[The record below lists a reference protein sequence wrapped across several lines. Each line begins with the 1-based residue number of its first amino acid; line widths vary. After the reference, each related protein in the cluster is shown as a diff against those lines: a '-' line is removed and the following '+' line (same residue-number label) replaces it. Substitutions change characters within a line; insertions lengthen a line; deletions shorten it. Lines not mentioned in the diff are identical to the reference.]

1 MALLG
6 MAQSSTSASTSEPA
20 FLSSSTSFFAAA
32 PSEAQPSSGG
42 PNVSEVDMLEDHP
55 STSTSQQSRS
65 TSQHDASPSQGSAQ
79 HHSGA
84 TFAQSA
90 SAPGWEDDDS
100 MDDAPHSAELAAL
113 PPQQAAV
120 AAAVL
125 TLLDGAGADTSLH
138 VSTAPSHHLQSTCI
152 K

>member
-6 MAQSSTSASTSEPA
+6 MAQSSTSASTSEPD
-20 FLSSSTSFFAAA
+20 FLSSSTSFFTAA

-42 PNVSEVDMLEDHP
+42 PSLPEVDMLEDHP
-55 STSTSQQSRS
+55 NTSTSQHSRSISQHGTS
-65 TSQHDASPSQGSAQ
+65 TSQHTAQ

-138 VSTAPSHHLQSTCI
+138 VSIVPPFIIYCTLT
-152 K
+152 